1 MREIKFRAWDNEG
14 MRMVTENELG
24 EYLWVFQNGE
34 IKILAECETAREQG
48 GETVFINDWQPIDAH
63 IMQFT
68 GLHDRNGKEVFAD
81 DILKDSVGHLF
92 RVYACIGGFAIKA
105 EYWRS
110 DLSDLII
117 GDELILTSLIDAQMQ
132 SYISGS
138 VEIIGNRF
146 ENPELL

>member
-24 EYLWVFQNGE
+24 EYLWVFQNGG

-68 GLHDRNGKEVFAD
+68 GLHDKNGAGDVCLFEG
-81 DILKDSVGHLF
+81 DIL
-92 RVYACIGGFAIKA
+92 
-105 EYWRS
+105 
-110 DLSDLII
+110 
-117 GDELILTSLIDAQMQ
+117 SLD
-132 SYISGS
+132 GK
-138 VEIIGNRF
+138 IIGNIYEYEIKAHESESYIVVPKITSKAWIRSVQKIMDSGF
-146 ENPELL
+146 GYTE

>member
-1 MREIKFRAWDNEG
+1 MREKKFKALDKHKKVFIPNEFWAV
-14 MRMVTENELG
+14 VTTDFGAFGIMLKDWENYKEG
-24 EYLWVFQNGE
+24 EYFYENSQEL
-34 IKILAECETAREQG
+34 I
-48 GETVFINDWQPIDAH
+48 
-63 IMQFT
+63 QFT

>member
-1 MREIKFRAWDNEG
+1 MREIKFRAWDGHTKE
-14 MRMVTENELG
+14 MISFYELVNNP
-24 EYLWVFQNGE
+24 EMLRDVF
-34 IKILAECETAREQG
+34 TASDTLG
-48 GETVFINDWQPIDAH
+48 VFA
-63 IMQFT
+63 MQFT
-68 GLHDRNGKEVFAD
+68 GLHDRNGKEVFAY

>member
-1 MREIKFRAWDNEG
+1 MREIKFRAWGGKKFIYPELWDNT
-14 MRMVTENELG
+14 MPSNWKQHYTL
-24 EYLWVFQNGE
+24 Q
-34 IKILAECETAREQG
+34 
-48 GETVFINDWQPIDAH
+48 
-63 IMQFT
+63 QFT

>member
-1 MREIKFRAWDNEG
+1 MREINFRAWDDHTKE
-14 MRMVTENELG
+14 MISFYELVNNP
-24 EYLWVFQNGE
+24 EMLRDVF
-34 IKILAECETAREQG
+34 TASDTLG
-48 GETVFINDWQPIDAH
+48 VFA
-63 IMQFT
+63 MQFT

>member
-1 MREIKFRAWDNEG
+1 MRVLKFRIWDK
-14 MRMVTENELG
+14 ENKQIHYCDAMG
-24 EYLWVFQNGE
+24 IMDNGIWFE
-34 IKILAECETAREQG
+34 NSNFDTDNH
-48 GETVFINDWQPIDAH
+48 NDDEAADV
-63 IMQFT
+63 MQFT
-68 GLHDRNGKEVFAD
+68 GLHDRNGKEIYAD

-105 EYWRS
+105 EYWRN

-132 SYISGS
+132 IYVSGS

-146 ENPELL
+146 ENPELM